1 MAHFDGLCRE
11 WCVLRSFLPGRQR
24 NGTFTFFLLF
34 LSRFSRG
41 MAVSPTARASHGNV
55 MQITTGTRW
64 ARTGNASASRRAR
77 AAEAAPGKAARV
89 EPAARRDRFSR
100 LLRGEISS
108 CGGAGASWRGAGTRA
123 FRSEIARCH
132 AGGPRL
138 SRPYPRRPR
147 PPPTRWPWCMRPPT
161 LVGARVPRARPA
173 PRTRSD
179 CRTSRAGGG
188 PPGTSAPTTGPSHVP
203 AVVWGMNGISRRS
216 VPK

>member
-64 ARTGNASASRRAR
+64 ARTGNVSASRRAR

-89 EPAARRDRFSR
+89 EPAARHDGFQDYYAVKSHLAAPRSGPWTFSAQGPNR
-100 LLRGEISS
+100 TK
-108 CGGAGASWRGAGTRA
+108 TRCPPDSA
-123 FRSEIARCH
+123 TGRTA
-132 AGGPRL
+132 P
-138 SRPYPRRPR
+138 PPKPRRER
-147 PPPTRWPWCMRPPT
+147 
-161 LVGARVPRARPA
+161 G
-173 PRTRSD
+173 
-179 CRTSRAGGG
+179 
-188 PPGTSAPTTGPSHVP
+188 
-203 AVVWGMNGISRRS
+203 
-216 VPK
+216 

>member
-1 MAHFDGLCRE
+1 MRPGGGLR
-11 WCVLRSFLPGRQR
+11 VFKIL
-24 NGTFTFFLLF
+24 
-34 LSRFSRG
+34 LSRFSGEEGGARECRSRQARDG
-41 MAVSPTARASHGNV
+41 QEPETSPLL
-55 MQITTGTRW
+55 
-64 ARTGNASASRRAR
+64 
-77 AAEAAPGKAARV
+77 AAPGPPRQPREGRTCRTRRAARQL
-89 EPAARRDRFSR
+89 SR

-108 CGGAGASWRGAGTRA
+108 CGGAGASWRGVGTRA
-123 FRSEIARCH
+123 FRSEIARRH